1 MEKSWKK
8 HTSRLASKDNS
19 ALKFRHLG
27 PKCLDQPGT
36 YRLPT
41 GNDLSSTDL
50 HISTTWLT
58 AHAHMIRSET
68 KGEFDK
74 DPDVLGTNLLQPQS
88 EKFTRM
94 LQENNKGSYAELLKL
109 DNGSLWRLEKTPR
122 TYKRVESPLR
132 GPINVV
138 YSDTEMR
145 FSLTAAGFSVFSKS
159 ITDHQHSVRVK
170 AFLEKATVDDVD
182 EGLPP
187 QIEEEVCRALSK
199 FRTKKAPILE
209 NIGSPAFRLLSVWTI
224 S

>member
-1 MEKSWKK
+1 MKCCPISIKLSNSVRLQKLLTPELIY
-8 HTSRLASKDNS
+8 LASKDNS

-145 FSLTAAGFSVFSKS
+145 FSLTAG
-159 ITDHQHSVRVK
+159 RVK